1 VNEPLSFEPYLR
13 PMVWGGRQLGEVLGK
28 DLPPDGVYGE
38 AWEISDH
45 PSHVSVVSDGPYKGQ
60 TLRQLMEH
68 HATALLGE
76 AAGRYRR
83 FPWLVKLLDA
93 CDWLSVQVHPNDA
106 DVERLWPGESGKTEA
121 WFVLA
126 AAPNSRIYAGL
137 LPGVDE
143 QILRQAL
150 QDGKVG
156 DCLHQFAPQPGDCVF
171 LPAGTVHAV
180 GGGVLMAEVQQTS
193 DATFRLFD
201 WNRRDAQGKSRQLHI
216 EEALACIDW
225 NAGPVHPIRAQGYPG
240 ADEFAQPPTGAYTQR
255 LVECDYFTLDYIRSD
270 CPFDFGGDGVLH
282 AMIVLHGG
290 GRLSHGEEMHPLRA
304 GDTLLLPAALE
315 RVSCHPD
322 GEVGILLSSLPH

>member
-201 WNRRDAQGKSRQLHI
+201 WNRRDADGRMRQLHI
-216 EEALACIDW
+216 EEALACINW
-225 NAGPVHPIRAQGYPG
+225 NSGPIRPVRPANYPG
-240 ADEFAQPPTGAYTQR
+240 EAIRQR
-255 LVECDYFTLDYIRSD
+255 LVQCPYFTLEYLHFREAFSLRS
-270 CPFDFGGDGVLH
+270 GRLQVIL
-282 AMIVLHGG
+282 VLHGR
-290 GRLSHGEEMHPLRA
+290 GRLETAAGVRPLVRGE
-304 GDTLLLPAALE
+304 TLLLPAALDALT
-315 RVSCHPD
+315 CHPE
-322 GEVGILLSSLPH
+322 GELSILLSTLPRGE